1 MRLLSATQ
9 LAALA
14 GVFLCGAAFA
24 NEAPDVTSAPF
35 TYRIDT
41 LASPRAIKTQ
51 ADLDALW
58 KATYL
63 GGETVTA
70 TAPNGAASTLVA
82 SAVTDGFVTL
92 PFTAGGLWTLE
103 NSAQGTA
110 LFTVRHTL
118 FGTLGEGT
126 SASPAKI
133 VDTLELMDLVA
144 AGIIGNDSVY
154 TLCGVSE
161 LSPMV
166 PPGYGKESAGDGLW
180 RLVVGA
186 DGCASASEAFAYSL
200 DTLQNGPDRT
210 IYQKTGY
217 VIAYSGDNWA
227 GSASASSL
235 LMVRS
240 PRGDQPSLNLT
251 GTGTTP
257 FLPATRGEYTVT
269 LTAGGITQTAVITI
283 NLPYGTMIILW

>member
-14 GVFLCGAAFA
+14 GVFLFDAAFA
-24 NEAPDVTSAPF
+24 DEAPDATSAPF

-41 LASPRAIKTQ
+41 LESPRAIKTR

-58 KATYL
+58 KATYFR
-63 GGETVTA
+63 GETVTA
-70 TAPNGAASTLVA
+70 TAPNGVASTLVA
-82 SAVTDGFVTL
+82 SAATDGFAAL

-110 LFTVRHTL
+110 LFTVRHSI
-118 FGTLGEGT
+118 FGTLGAGT

-133 VDTLELMDLVA
+133 VDTLELMDLVSD
-144 AGIIGNDSVY
+144 GILGDGYVY

-180 RLVVGA
+180 RLVAGA
-186 DGCASASEAFAYSL
+186 DGSAYASEALAYSL

-210 IYQKTGY
+210 IYQKKGY
-217 VIAYSGDNWA
+217 SIAYSGDNWA
-227 GSASASSL
+227 GNASAASL

-251 GTGTTP
+251 GTGITP
-257 FLPATRGEYTVT
+257 FLPETRGEYTVT
-269 LTAGGITQTAVITI
+269 LTAGGTTQTAVITVD
-283 NLPYGTMIILW
+283 LPYGTMILVR